1 MSTKTLY
8 QTIISHASDARTL
21 RAPKPIEENI
31 YQKLLDSGFT
41 KREIDNV
48 IYKCIMHEIACKKA
62 YQKLSLPGKIKWHLQ
77 NYSWHVT
84 RFCKRLTA
92 EGLVLLKTQ
101 FAKKPRNPI

>member
-1 MSTKTLY
+1 MQELQNIQFHNNSAHNA
-8 QTIISHASDARTL
+8 QGASL
-21 RAPKPIEENI
+21 

-62 YQKLSLPGKIKWHLQ
+62 YQQLPITGKIKWHIQ
-77 NYSWHVT
+77 NYSWQAT

-92 EGLVLLKTQ
+92 KGLVLLKTQ